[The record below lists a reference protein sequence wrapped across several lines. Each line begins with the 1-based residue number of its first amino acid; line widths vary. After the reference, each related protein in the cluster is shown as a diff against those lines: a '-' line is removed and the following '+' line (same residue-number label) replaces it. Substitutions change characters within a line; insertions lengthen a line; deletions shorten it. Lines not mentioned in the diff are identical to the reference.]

1 MTNKESPMKLKY
13 NNSIYPKVVVIK
25 AAYHF
30 TNVAYVHLDCE
41 ENYYTV
47 DLAPK
52 KNCIVEE
59 QDFENEILAQLARYE
74 IFKQTKEI
82 REITLA
88 RALASSV
95 VEDFHEEDDCMG
107 KNIPA
112 ENILRNWFDR

>member
-1 MTNKESPMKLKY
+1 MKLKY
-13 NNSIYPKVVVIK
+13 NDSIYPKVVVIK

-30 TNVAYVHLDCE
+30 TNVAYVHLDYE

-47 DLAPK
+47 TLTPK
-52 KNCIVEE
+52 KNCTVEE
-59 QDFENEILAQLARYE
+59 QNFENEILAQLARYE

-95 VEDFHEEDDCMG
+95 VEEFHEEDGYMER
-107 KNIPA
+107 NIPA
-112 ENILRNWFDR
+112 ENILKNWFDK